1 MNLTDFIAGNFI
13 IFCRVGGCM
22 MVAPGFSSERVPI
35 QARLYLSVA
44 ISLIIAPM
52 IMEPGIPRFTAG
64 GGLQLLPLIAHEL
77 VIGFALGLLGRLFIL
92 ALETLITTF
101 CLTIGLGNIFN
112 SGILDAEATPAL
124 STLIVLAALQ
134 LIFVSDLHHEII
146 RGIDHSYQTAPI
158 INDFK
163 ISGFLDEII
172 NVLTQSH
179 LLALR
184 ITSPFLIFALIVNL
198 AFAFLARLSPQ
209 TPIFFISGPC
219 VILLGL
225 YAFDVISGD
234 FMGSFIGS
242 VAYWMSRG

>member
-1 MNLTDFIAGNFI
+1 MNLSDFIAGYFI
-13 IFCRVGGCM
+13 IFCRVGGCL

-35 QARLYLSVA
+35 QARLYLSIA
-44 ISLIIAPM
+44 ISLILAPM
-52 IMEPGIPRFTAG
+52 IMETGAPHGITFDGPH
-64 GGLQLLPLIAHEL
+64 LLPLIIHEL
-77 VIGFALGLLGRLFIL
+77 VIGFTLGILGRIFIL

-112 SGILDAEATPAL
+112 SGIVDAEATPAL
-124 STLIVLAALQ
+124 STLIVLAALE
-134 LIFVSDLHHEII
+134 LIFVSDMHHEII
-146 RGIDHSYQTAPI
+146 RGIDHSYQAAPLLY
-158 INDFK
+158 NLK
-163 ISGFLDEII
+163 ISGILDEIME
-172 NVLTQSH
+172 VLTQSH

-234 FMGSFIGS
+234 FMGSFTG
-242 VAYWMSRG
+242 ALAQWMSRG

>member
-1 MNLTDFIAGNFI
+1 MNLSDFIAGYFI
-13 IFCRVGGCM
+13 IFCRVGGCL

-35 QARLYLSVA
+35 QARLYLSIA
-44 ISLIIAPM
+44 ISLILAPM
-52 IMEPGIPRFTAG
+52 IMETGAPHGITFDGPH
-64 GGLQLLPLIAHEL
+64 LLPLIIHEL
-77 VIGFALGLLGRLFIL
+77 VIGFTLGILGRIFIL

-112 SGILDAEATPAL
+112 SGIVDAEATPAL
-124 STLIVLAALQ
+124 STLIVLVALE
-134 LIFVSDLHHEII
+134 LIFVSDMHHEII
-146 RGIDHSYQTAPI
+146 RGIDHSYQAAPLLY
-158 INDFK
+158 NLK
-163 ISGFLDEII
+163 ISGILDEIME
-172 NVLTQSH
+172 VLTQSH

-234 FMGSFIGS
+234 FMGSFTG
-242 VAYWMSRG
+242 ALAQWMSRG

>member
-1 MNLTDFIAGNFI
+1 MNLSDFIAGYFI
-13 IFCRVGGCM
+13 IFCRVGGCL

-35 QARLYLSVA
+35 QARLYLSIA
-44 ISLIIAPM
+44 ISLILAPM
-52 IMEPGIPRFTAG
+52 IMETGAPHGITFDGPH
-64 GGLQLLPLIAHEL
+64 LLPLIIHEL
-77 VIGFALGLLGRLFIL
+77 VIGFTLGILGRIFIL

-112 SGILDAEATPAL
+112 SGIVDAEAMPAL
-124 STLIVLAALQ
+124 STLIVLAALE
-134 LIFVSDLHHEII
+134 LIFVSDMHHEII
-146 RGIDHSYQTAPI
+146 RGIDHSYQAAPLLY
-158 INDFK
+158 NLK
-163 ISGFLDEII
+163 ISGILDKIME
-172 NVLTQSH
+172 VLTQSH

-234 FMGSFIGS
+234 FMGSLTG
-242 VAYWMSRG
+242 ALAQWMSRG

>member
-1 MNLTDFIAGNFI
+1 MNLSDFIAGNFI

-22 MVAPGFSSERVPI
+22 MVAPGFSSERIPL
-35 QARLYLSVA
+35 QARLYLSIA

-52 IMEPGIPRFTAG
+52 IMDYDIPKFATG

-77 VIGFALGLLGRLFIL
+77 IIGFAIGLLGRLFIF

-124 STLIVLAALQ
+124 STLIILAALQ

-146 RGIDHSYQTAPI
+146 RGIDHSYRTAPI
-158 INDFK
+158 MDHLK

-172 NVLTQSH
+172 DVLTQSH

-184 ITSPFLIFALIVNL
+184 ITSPFLIFAIIVNL

-225 YAFDVISGD
+225 YAFDIVSGD

>member
-1 MNLTDFIAGNFI
+1 MNLSDFIAGYFI
-13 IFCRVGGCM
+13 IFCRVGGCL

-35 QARLYLSVA
+35 QARLYLSIA
-44 ISLIIAPM
+44 ISLILAPM
-52 IMEPGIPRFTAG
+52 IMETGAPHGITFDGPH
-64 GGLQLLPLIAHEL
+64 LLPLIIHEL
-77 VIGFALGLLGRLFIL
+77 VIGFTLGILGRIFIL

-112 SGILDAEATPAL
+112 SGIVDAEATPAL
-124 STLIVLAALQ
+124 STLIVLVALE
-134 LIFVSDLHHEII
+134 LIFVSDMHHEIN
-146 RGIDHSYQTAPI
+146 RGIDHSYQAAPLLY
-158 INDFK
+158 NLK
-163 ISGFLDEII
+163 ISGILDEIME
-172 NVLTQSH
+172 VLTQSH

-234 FMGSFIGS
+234 FMGSFTG
-242 VAYWMSRG
+242 ALAQWMSRG